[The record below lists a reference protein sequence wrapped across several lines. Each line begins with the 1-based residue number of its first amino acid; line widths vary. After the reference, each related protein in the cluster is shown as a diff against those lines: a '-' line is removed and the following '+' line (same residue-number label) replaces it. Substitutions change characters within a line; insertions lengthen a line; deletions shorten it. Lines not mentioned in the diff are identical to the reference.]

1 MKCLLIISHP
11 RNDSLN
17 ATLADA
23 AATALRAAGHDLTI
37 RNLYEQGFEPALG
50 ASEQLGIR
58 YGIAPASTG
67 LEAAELQAA
76 ELLVL
81 VFPTWW
87 FGMPA
92 MLKGWFDRVWAP
104 GVAYDLAQD
113 SGALRAR
120 LHGLKRAIA
129 ITTLGSPWWVDRLV
143 LRQPV
148 RWTLKWAILGVC
160 APRAKLD
167 FLTFYKCDSLTPT
180 QYEAMKQ
187 RVTAAMRRI

>member
-1 MKCLLIISHP
+1 MKCLIIMCHP
-11 RNDSLN
+11 RHDSLN
-17 ATLADA
+17 ASLADA
-23 AATALRAAGHDLTI
+23 AAMALRAGGHNLTI
-37 RNLYEQGFEPALG
+37 CNLYERGFAPAL
-50 ASEQLGIR
+50 AANEQLGIR
-58 YGIAPASTG
+58 DGLAPASTG

-104 GVAYDLAQD
+104 GVAYDLVQD
-113 SGALRAR
+113 SGALRGR
-120 LHGLKRAIA
+120 LHGLKRVIA

-148 RWTLKWAILGVC
+148 RRTLKRAILGVC

-167 FLTFYKCDSLTPT
+167 FLSFYKCDSLTPT
-180 QYEAMKQ
+180 QYEAMKH
-187 RVTAAMRRI
+187 RVTAAMGRS